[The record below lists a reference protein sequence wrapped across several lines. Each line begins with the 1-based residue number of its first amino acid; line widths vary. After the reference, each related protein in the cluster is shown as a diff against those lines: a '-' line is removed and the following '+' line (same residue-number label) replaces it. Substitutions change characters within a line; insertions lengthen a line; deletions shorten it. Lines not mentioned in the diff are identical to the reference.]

1 MTVDLPVRDPAHPEL
16 PYDVKAVG
24 DVSVE
29 PHIAPPSTATVLRSF
44 RPKSPGIER
53 WRDVADASEYKATFE
68 LVDVD
73 GDGFIS
79 AAEFKSL
86 MHALGQEITDARA
99 VEVVVSADRNRDGKI
114 SLDEFAEFMASAR

>member
-1 MTVDLPVRDPAHPEL
+1 V
-16 PYDVKAVG
+16 VG

-29 PHIAPPSTATVLRSF
+29 PHIGPPSLATVLRSF
-44 RPKSPGIER
+44 RLKSPGIER

-73 GDGFIS
+73 GDGFIT

-86 MHALGQEITDARA
+86 MRALGQEITDARA
-99 VEVVVSADRNRDGKI
+99 VEVVVSGDRNRDGKI
-114 SLDEFAEFMASAR
+114 SLEEFADFMAAGGTLAG